1 MFSFDPYSWLLN
13 FGINTAMGKDPMT
26 SAKNATIGQVG
37 GNLLGNIVPAD
48 LFPTEVA
55 GNTVTQ
61 ASQNLP
67 QAMISQ
73 DTLNQ
78 GILNQMGDAASI
90 GGANLMSAAPLNTA
104 QSLMPSY
111 MDTSGKLL
119 SQGIGTQTIPSMPTQ
134 AQIAPSSLYTSGVAP
149 IETTGYAPEYMR
161 TEQFVKDPT
170 QVSTPLQTARTDIP
184 QQQDFSQRPDFG
196 IVTKSTPEEIASRT
210 GGYEEEP
217 LYKTAYN
224 KVANYI
230 EENPLEAGM
239 YGLIGGSAIYSGLN
253 PRQQRVPLTQVTSSV
268 KQATAPQFGSPLK
281 IRRPGMRG

>member
-13 FGINTAMGKDPMT
+13 FGINTATGKDPMT
-26 SAKNATIGQVG
+26 SAKNATIGQG
-37 GNLLGNIVPAD
+37 FSNLLGNIVPAD

-78 GILNQMGDAASI
+78 GILNTMGDASSI
-90 GGANLMSAAPLNTA
+90 GGANLMSAARGVGGGSAGMIPNTVDTANLPLAMTTPA
-104 QSLMPSY
+104 
-111 MDTSGKLL
+111 
-119 SQGIGTQTIPSMPTQ
+119 QTISAVNPDYMASQFVSP
-134 AQIAPSSLYTSGVAP
+134 Y
-149 IETTGYAPEYMR
+149 TTG
-161 TEQFVKDPT
+161 FG
-170 QVSTPLQTARTDIP
+170 TPRIGGADLGGYDMASNI
-184 QQQDFSQRPDFG
+184 SYKPDFNT
-196 IVTKSTPEEIASRT
+196 IVTPEPQDVAT
-210 GGYEEEP
+210 AGGYEDKP
-217 LYKTAYN
+217 LYQRAYD
-224 KVANYI
+224 KVANYVT
-230 EENPLEAGM
+230 ENPVEAGM
-239 YGLIGGSAIYSGLN
+239 LGLMGGSAIYQGLN

>member
-1 MFSFDPYSWLLN
+1 MFQAFLAPFLGNLALNTLLTGKFDPMKSA
-13 FGINTAMGKDPMT
+13 INTAT
-26 SAKNATIGQVG
+26 GQIT
-37 GNLLGNIVPAD
+37 GNLLNNIVPSNVLNSGGGILD
-48 LFPTEVA
+48 TVGGGGSA
-55 GNTVTQ
+55 GMIPNTVDT
-61 ASQNLP
+61 ANLP
-67 QAMISQ
+67 LAM
-73 DTLNQ
+73 TPN
-78 GILNQMGDAASI
+78 
-90 GGANLMSAAPLNTA
+90 APLNTA

-111 MDTSGKLL
+111 MDTTGKTFDQ
-119 SQGIGTQTIPSMPTQ
+119 SF
-134 AQIAPSSLYTSGVAP
+134 
-149 IETTGYAPEYMR
+149 GYVPGPGGM
-161 TEQFVKDPT
+161 EQFPSVRGYNEL
-170 QVSTPLQTARTDIP
+170 PLTARNDIP
-184 QQQDFSQRPDFG
+184 QVGDFNIGADMGSV
-196 IVTKSTPEEIASRT
+196 IKSTPEEIASRT

>member
-1 MFSFDPYSWLLN
+1 MFQTFLAPFLGNLALNTLLTGKFDPMKST
-13 FGINTAMGKDPMT
+13 INTAT
-26 SAKNATIGQVG
+26 GQIT
-37 GNLLGNIVPAD
+37 GNLLNNIIPSNVLNSGGGVLD
-48 LFPTEVA
+48 TVGGGGFA
-55 GNTVTQ
+55 GMIPNTVDTV
-61 ASQNLP
+61 NLP
-67 QAMISQ
+67 LAMTSN
-73 DTLNQ
+73 D
-78 GILNQMGDAASI
+78 
-90 GGANLMSAAPLNTA
+90 PLNTA

-119 SQGIGTQTIPSMPTQ
+119 SQGIGTQTIPSIPTQ

-184 QQQDFSQRPDFG
+184 QQQDFSQRPDFSV
-196 IVTKSTPEEIASRT
+196 VTKSTPEEIASRT
-210 GGYEEEP
+210 GGYEDKP
-217 LYKTAYN
+217 LYQRAYD

-230 EENPLEAGM
+230 TENPVEAGM
-239 YGLIGGSAIYSGLN
+239 LGLMGGSAVYQGLN

>member
-26 SAKNATIGQVG
+26 SAKNATIGQGV

-78 GILNQMGDAASI
+78 GILNTMGDASSI
-90 GGANLMSAAPLNTA
+90 GGANLMSAARGVGGGSAGMIPNTVDTANLPLAMTPNAPLNTT

-111 MDTSGKLL
+111 MDTTGKTFDQ
-119 SQGIGTQTIPSMPTQ
+119 SF
-134 AQIAPSSLYTSGVAP
+134 
-149 IETTGYAPEYMR
+149 GYVPGPGGM
-161 TEQFVKDPT
+161 EQFPSVRGYNEF
-170 QVSTPLQTARTDIP
+170 PLTARNDIP
-184 QQQDFSQRPDFG
+184 QVGDFNIGADMGSV
-196 IVTKSTPEEIASRT
+196 IKSTPEEIASRA

-239 YGLIGGSAIYSGLN
+239 YGLIGGSALYSGLN